1 MHAQFAET
9 HPAPVVAAAIR
20 SLLLEARR
28 SLLRD
33 PAGADRCIEG
43 AVGLLPEGAAVEAAT
58 PALAAPTFTKGSL
71 APWQISRVRALIEAR
86 LAERLVTAD
95 IAAVTRLSESHFS
108 RAFKRS
114 FGAPPH
120 AYINRRRIARA
131 KSLML
136 ETDEPLAAIA
146 LACGLADQAHFC
158 RLFRRFE
165 GQSPSNWRRLHM
177 GASTAVVLVA

>member
-20 SLLLEARR
+20 SLLQEARR

-43 AVGLLPEGAAVEAAT
+43 AVGLLPEGGAVAVAAPDLAT
-58 PALAAPTFTKGSL
+58 PAFTKGSL
-71 APWQISRVRALIEAR
+71 APWQISKVRAMIEAR
-86 LAERLVTAD
+86 LSDRLVTAD
-95 IAAVTRLSESHFS
+95 IAAVARLSESHFA

-131 KSLML
+131 KTLML

-165 GQSPSNWRRLHM
+165 GQSPSGWRRRNLDM
-177 GASTAVVLVA
+177 DAAAAVAA